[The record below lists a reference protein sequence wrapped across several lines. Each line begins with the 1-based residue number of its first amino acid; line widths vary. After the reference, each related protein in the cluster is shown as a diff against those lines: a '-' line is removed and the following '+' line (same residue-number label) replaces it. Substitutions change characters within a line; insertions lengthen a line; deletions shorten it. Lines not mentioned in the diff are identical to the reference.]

1 MRLSRLTA
9 AVSRGEEKDGMPDVT
24 VLGVTL
30 FAQTTDFLRGLTMPM
45 FKQADGTYV
54 IKPREPGYEAVAT
67 TGAVPIDLTANGNSL
82 GLEAPLEFGFGG
94 SLSIAIYA
102 GLMRYLELVP
112 AIRAEQVTQQQ
123 ACKEAAEAA
132 WNETKNKAIYCL
144 AIAVIIGVLPGTAGF
159 LTIAG
164 FIGFG
169 FCAVRLTKQF
179 YAALSEEQIEA
190 LKNAAIKADV
200 KLAQQM

>member
-1 MRLSRLTA
+1 
-9 AVSRGEEKDGMPDVT
+9 
-24 VLGVTL
+24 
-30 FAQTTDFLRGLTMPM
+30 MPM
-45 FKQADGTYV
+45 FKQEDGTYL
-54 IKPREPGYEAVAT
+54 IKPRQPGYEAAVT

-82 GLEAPLEFGFGG
+82 GLEAPFEYGFGG

-112 AIRAEQVTQQQ
+112 AIRAKQVNQQE

-132 WNETKNKAIYCL
+132 WNETKNKAVYCL
-144 AIAVIIGVLPGTAGF
+144 AIAVIIGILPGTAGF

-164 FIGFG
+164 FVGIG

-190 LKNAAIKADV
+190 LKKAALKADV
-200 KLAQQM
+200 QLAEQT